1 VHAAKPEPHFQMPQ
15 AATAHD
21 TFWDFASLMP
31 EITHMLMWAMSDRAI
46 PRSYRMMQGFGVH
59 TFRLVNAQGE
69 SHFVKFHWTPLAG
82 THSLVWDEAVKISG
96 ADPDFHRRDLWE
108 AIEAGAYPE
117 YELGL
122 QIFTEEQAEGF
133 SFDVL
138 DATKIVPEELV
149 PVTPVGR
156 LVLNRNPDNFF
167 AETEQVAFCT
177 AHIVPGIDFTN
188 DPLLAG
194 RIHSYV
200 DTQISRLGGPNFHE
214 IPINA
219 PIAQV
224 HNNQR
229 DGMHRQAINRGRV
242 SYEPNSLAGGCP
254 FQTGKVGFVSHAE
267 PMSAES
273 HKVRGKP
280 ERFAEHYAQAR
291 LFFNSQ
297 TPIEQAH
304 IINAFRFELSRV
316 QVPAIRERMIAG
328 LRNVDDTLARTI
340 ADGLGMRSLPDPLPK
355 VLEKDITPE
364 VTESPAL
371 SLSARPGDGQIRARR
386 IAILVADGANGEPL
400 QRIADRLT
408 ANGAVPRFVGSR
420 LGAIETSAGEI
431 EVDVPVDAMPSV
443 LFDAVVVADGDA
455 EEMLV
460 RDGRMVEFVKDQ
472 YRHCKPILSLSADSP
487 MLRTAGVPP
496 DAPRDAG
503 LIFGSG
509 DDAVSA
515 FEAALGRHR
524 VFARETDPPRV

>member
-1 VHAAKPEPHFQMPQ
+1 
-15 AATAHD
+15 
-21 TFWDFASLMP
+21 
-31 EITHMLMWAMSDRAI
+31 
-46 PRSYRMMQGFGVH
+46 
-59 TFRLVNAQGE
+59 
-69 SHFVKFHWTPLAG
+69 
-82 THSLVWDEAVKISG
+82 
-96 ADPDFHRRDLWE
+96 
-108 AIEAGAYPE
+108 
-117 YELGL
+117 
-122 QIFTEEQAEGF
+122 
-133 SFDVL
+133 
-138 DATKIVPEELV
+138 
-149 PVTPVGR
+149 
-156 LVLNRNPDNFF
+156 
-167 AETEQVAFCT
+167 
-177 AHIVPGIDFTN
+177 
-188 DPLLAG
+188 
-194 RIHSYV
+194 V

-254 FQTGKVGFVSHAE
+254 FQAGKAGFVSHPE

-291 LFFNSQ
+291 LFFHSQ

-328 LRNVDDTLARTI
+328 LRNVDDAMAATI
-340 ADGLGMRSLPDPLPK
+340 AEGLGMRTLPDPLPK

-364 VTESPAL
+364 VTRSPAL

-386 IAILVADGANGEPL
+386 VAILVADGADGESL
-400 QRIADRLT
+400 QRIAGRLT
-408 ANGAVPRFVGSR
+408 ARGAVPRFVGSR
-420 LGAIETSAGEI
+420 LGTVATSAGEI

-455 EEMLV
+455 DAKLA

-472 YRHCKPILSLSADSP
+472 YRHCKAILSLSAQSSI
-487 MLRTAGVPP
+487 LRTAGVPVDGP
-496 DAPRDAG
+496 ADAG
-503 LIFGSG
+503 LIFGNG
-509 DDAVSA
+509 DDAVAA
-515 FEAALGRHR
+515 FEAALARHR
-524 VFARETDPPRV
+524 AFERETDPPLV